1 LTATLTDP
9 LPQPLATTAPGHV
22 RLDAGPGDIAA
33 LNRMVCDGA
42 QAGNEHPADAGRLD
56 QVIPKPW
63 GYELRAF
70 ADEYFDV
77 WTLAIGPGHATSL
90 HVHPRKLTY
99 LICLD
104 GDGATAG
111 LGGEIPV
118 GTGTIMR
125 IAPGAFHS
133 TKNTGCGP
141 LHLVEVEVPRNKLD
155 LLRLADGY
163 SREGTGYET
172 GFRALADLPLRE
184 VRHRPNT
191 RMRDRTP
198 DGLFRFS
205 LRTGMDLYYRRGLP
219 GDICHVPLCMS
230 GVVGGD
236 IEILAA
242 GSGQAPDTG
251 RTYLCISRA
260 A

>member
-1 LTATLTDP
+1 MTTTLTDP
-9 LPQPLATTAPGHV
+9 LPPRRVTAPPGPI
-22 RLDAGPGDIAA
+22 RLDAGPADITA
-33 LNRMVCDGA
+33 LNRMVGDGA

-63 GYELRAF
+63 GHELRTF

-77 WTLAIGPGHATSL
+77 WTLAIGPGHATSM

-99 LICLD
+99 LVCLD
-104 GDGATAG
+104 GDGTTAG
-111 LGGEIPV
+111 LSGEIPV
-118 GTGTIMR
+118 GRGTIMR

-133 TKNTGCGP
+133 TRNTGSGQ
-141 LHLVEVEVPRNKLD
+141 LHLTEVEVPRNKLD

-163 SREGTGYET
+163 SRQGTGYET
-172 GFRALADLPLRE
+172 GFRALDDLPLRD

-198 DGLFRFS
+198 DGGYAFS
-205 LRTGMDLYYRRGLP
+205 LRTGMDLFYRRGLP
-219 GDICHVPLCMS
+219 ADICYVPLCMS
-230 GVVGGD
+230 GVTGGD
-236 IEILAA
+236 VAILAA
-242 GSGQAPDTG
+242 GDGQVPDTG

>member
-1 LTATLTDP
+1 LIATLTDT
-9 LPQPLATTAPGHV
+9 QPPSPTAAPPGHG
-22 RLDAGPGDIAA
+22 RLDAGPSDVAA
-33 LNRMVCDGA
+33 LNRMVGDGA

-63 GYELRAF
+63 GHELRSF

-77 WTLAIGPGHATSL
+77 WTLVIGPGHATSM

-99 LICLD
+99 LVCLD
-104 GDGATAG
+104 GSATTAS
-111 LGGEIPV
+111 LDREIPV
-118 GTGTIMR
+118 GPGTIMR

-133 TKNTGCGP
+133 TRNTGSGP

-172 GFRALADLPLRE
+172 GSRALADLPLRD

-191 RMRDRTP
+191 RIRDRTP
-198 DGLFRFS
+198 DGRYLFS
-205 LRTGMDLYYRRGLP
+205 LRTGMDIFYRRLP
-219 GDICHVPLCMS
+219 ADICYVPLCMS
-230 GVVGGD
+230 GVIGD
-236 IEILAA
+236 DVEILAA
-242 GSGQAPDTG
+242 AGGQAPDTG
-251 RTYLCISRA
+251 RTYLCISRTV
-260 A
+260 

>member
-9 LPQPLATTAPGHV
+9 PPSSPTAAQPGHA
-22 RLDAGPGDIAA
+22 RLDAGPADIDA
-33 LNRMVCDGA
+33 LNRMVADGA

-63 GYELRAF
+63 GQELRTF

-77 WTLAIGPGHATSL
+77 WNLAIGPGHATSM

-99 LICLD
+99 LVCLD
-104 GDGATAG
+104 GDGTTAS
-111 LGGEIPV
+111 LNREIKV
-118 GTGTIMR
+118 GPGTIIR

-133 TKNTGCGP
+133 TRNYGSGP

-155 LLRLADGY
+155 LLRLSDGY
-163 SREGTGYET
+163 SREGTAYEA
-172 GFRALADLPLRE
+172 GSRALADLPLRG

-198 DGLFRFS
+198 DGRYRFS
-205 LRTGMDLYYRRGLP
+205 LRTGMDVFYRRGLP
-219 GDICHVPLCMS
+219 ADICYVPLCMS
-230 GVVGGD
+230 GVIGD
-236 IEILAA
+236 DVEILPAA
-242 GSGQAPDTG
+242 GGQAPDTS